1 MVILIDAK
9 RSFDKIQHTFRI
21 RILETAGL
29 EGTNLRIIKAKYEK
43 LSATLEQNE
52 KKHEVFPLKLKS
64 YRAIHSAKLSSY

>member
-21 RILETAGL
+21 RILEIAGL

-52 KKHEVFPLKLKS
+52 KSMKYSH
-64 YRAIHSAKLSSY
+64 